1 MYSGMTVIEDF
12 SNWNEFY
19 GKDKKLEVS
28 DLPPGEYFPNMGL
41 VLKYNGAKQHAL
53 LKFDKEGD
61 RYLSPAKGYYPCKI
75 KPANTE
81 QTLALE
87 MLRDDTVPLVTLF
100 GAAGSGKTFLACA
113 HMLHCLAKGS
123 TSKIIIAKNL
133 TPVGREIGYLPGS
146 LEEKVVPFLGPF
158 YDNFLKLGKSK
169 YEIEENIQLGKMEI
183 SPLTFI
189 QGRSISNAIL
199 CIDEIQ
205 NSLNMDIVKQI
216 ITRAGDNCK
225 VILLG
230 DPSQRFEKGEL
241 DLSYLIEKGKTS
253 SLVSHLSMRK
263 SVRSPLANWAV
274 ENL

>member
-1 MYSGMTVIEDF
+1 MLKCDEPKTKDHAIVKGDYLVPLRNYS
-12 SNWNEFY
+12 
-19 GKDKKLEVS
+19 
-28 DLPPGEYFPNMGL
+28 
-41 VLKYNGAKQHAL
+41 
-53 LKFDKEGD
+53 
-61 RYLSPAKGYYPCKI
+61 PCKV

-81 QTLALE
+81 QAFALE
-87 MLRDDTVPLVTLF
+87 LLRDDSIPLVTLF

-113 HMLHCLAKGS
+113 HMLHALQKGL
-123 TSKIIIAKNL
+123 TGKIIIAKNL
-133 TPVGREIGYLPGS
+133 TPVGREIGFLPGS
-146 LEEKVVPFLGPF
+146 LEEKVIPFLGPF

-169 YEIEENIQLGKMEI
+169 YEIEETIRKEMIEI

-230 DPSQRFEKGEL
+230 DPSQRFEKGEI
-241 DLSYLIEKGKTS
+241 DLEYLVNKGKS
-253 SLVSHLSMRK
+253 SDLVGHLSMRK

>member
-1 MYSGMTVIEDF
+1 MVALKSYS
-12 SNWNEFY
+12 
-19 GKDKKLEVS
+19 
-28 DLPPGEYFPNMGL
+28 
-41 VLKYNGAKQHAL
+41 
-53 LKFDKEGD
+53 
-61 RYLSPAKGYYPCKI
+61 PCKV

-81 QTLALE
+81 QAIALE
-87 MLRDDTVPLVTLF
+87 LLRDDSIPLVTLF

-113 HMLHCLAKGS
+113 HMLHALQKGL
-123 TSKIIIAKNL
+123 TGKIIIAKNL
-133 TPVGREIGYLPGS
+133 TPVGREIGFLPGS
-146 LEEKVVPFLGPF
+146 LEEKVIPFLGPF

-169 YEIEENIQLGKMEI
+169 YEIEETIRKEMIEI

-205 NSLNMDIVKQI
+205 NSLSMDIVKQI

-230 DPSQRFEKGEL
+230 DPSQRFEKGDINLE
-241 DLSYLIEKGKTS
+241 YLINKGKTS
-253 SLVSHLSMRK
+253 PLVGHLAMKK

>member
-1 MYSGMTVIEDF
+1 
-12 SNWNEFY
+12 
-19 GKDKKLEVS
+19 
-28 DLPPGEYFPNMGL
+28 MGI
-41 VLKYNGAKQHAL
+41 VLKHSEPKTKEHAIVKGDSL
-53 LKFDKEGD
+53 VALKS
-61 RYLSPAKGYYPCKI
+61 YSPCKV

-81 QTLALE
+81 QAIALE
-87 MLRDDTVPLVTLF
+87 LLRDDSIPLVTLF

-113 HMLHCLAKGS
+113 HMLHALQKGL

-133 TPVGREIGYLPGS
+133 TPVGREIGFLPGS
-146 LEEKVVPFLGPF
+146 LEEKVIPFLGPF

-169 YEIEENIQLGKMEI
+169 YEIEETIRKEMIEI

-205 NSLNMDIVKQI
+205 NSLNMDIIKQI

-230 DPSQRFEKGEL
+230 DPSQRFEKGDINLE
-241 DLSYLIEKGKTS
+241 YLINKGKTS
-253 SLVSHLSMRK
+253 PLVGHLSMRK